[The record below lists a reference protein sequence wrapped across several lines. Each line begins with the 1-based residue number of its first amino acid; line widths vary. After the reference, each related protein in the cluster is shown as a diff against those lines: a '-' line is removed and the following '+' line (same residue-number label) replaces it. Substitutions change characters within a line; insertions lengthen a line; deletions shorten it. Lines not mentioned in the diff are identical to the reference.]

1 MEMTLIEEKQL
12 RIESARMGAQIA
24 LSKLGLIKDEISQR
38 EAYRIFGESN
48 VKSWKNEG
56 LIKRVKIGE
65 NTSKSS
71 YSLIELET
79 IKNLKSN
86 GKIKR

>member
-1 MEMTLIEEKQL
+1 MEMTLFEEKQL
-12 RIESARMGAQIA
+12 RIESAKMGAQIA

-56 LIKRVKIGE
+56 LINRVKIGE
-65 NTSKSS
+65 NTSKST